1 MFWSHPAENGSPP
14 ALQTMSRPMY
24 FGCDGHIQSK
34 MADLQPSSHVREKSG
49 AICKIH
55 AKYSARAARSLAM
68 QIRKSLPESHPR
80 VTSMQISEDESHLST
95 SQSHPGVTSA
105 KNSEASHIRWSHPR
119 VTSGQNPVTSRGLS
133 TTTTGWCELY
143 PSPPNRAVSAKLK
156 TPYIGCFF
164 WR

>member
-1 MFWSHPAENGSPP
+1 MALGAGAWVRAPLEVNTSRVTSGQNPDVMDVLSHPAENGSPP
-14 ALQTMSRPMY
+14 ALQSHIQS
-24 FGCDGHIQSK
+24 HIQSK

-68 QIRKSLPESHPR
+68 QIRKSLAESHPR
-80 VTSMQISEDESHLST
+80 VTSMQISEDESHFST

-119 VTSGQNPVTSRGLS
+119 VTSGQNPVTSTWVHEIQAGS
-133 TTTTGWCELY
+133 
-143 PSPPNRAVSAKLK
+143 
-156 TPYIGCFF
+156 
-164 WR
+164 